1 MDAKIESGLTVSVSL
16 WTAVDMNKYQLK
28 RCGIKGEQYTIIF
41 LNVQILIM
49 ILRSLKCMT
58 L

>member
-28 RCGIKGEQYTIIF
+28 RCGIKGDNTQ
-41 LNVQILIM
+41 
-49 ILRSLKCMT
+49 
-58 L
+58 